1 MLEQKTVFEIQI
13 FRSQSLSISAIAR
26 RLGIAPNTVRKY
38 LTKERCQMEK
48 HSKLDPF
55 KSYIISRLNE
65 YPEITDVVLLKE
77 ISALGYTGKITIL
90 RTFVHSIRPPKP
102 SNIARFE
109 TEPGQQFQVDWGEG
123 KTIIDSHETKVKF
136 FVMVLGYSRI
146 LYAEIVE
153 DEKLETLLAAHNR
166 AFEYFGGVCL
176 EGLYDNMK
184 TVVKKIEKHKIYNEK
199 FMDFANFYGFKVIT
213 HRPYNP
219 QAKGKVE
226 RMVPYVRQNVL
237 YAKSYDSMEDLK
249 SYLSEW
255 LVNANKRLHSQLKE
269 IPSERFEKEK
279 NFLHRIERF
288 YPLRKVETRTV
299 REGNRVIYQNRAYEV
314 PVKAGQKVNIFQD
327 GNTIKIYL
335 EDKLVLESLIKMPVE
350 VRSLEEYE
358 KLLGEGI

>member
-1 MLEQKTVFEIQI
+1 MLEEKMVFEIQI
-13 FRSQSLSISAIAR
+13 FHSEGLSISAIAR
-26 RLGIAPNTVRKY
+26 RLGIAPNTVKKY

-65 YPEITDVVLLKE
+65 YPEITSVVLLKE
-77 ISALGYTGKITIL
+77 INARGYTGKITTL
-90 RTFVHSIRPPKP
+90 RVFVHSIRPPEP
-102 SNIARFE
+102 VTIGRFE

-123 KTIIDSHETKVKF
+123 KTIIGGHETKIKF
-136 FVMVLGYSRI
+136 FVMVLGYSRMV
-146 LYAEIVE
+146 YAEIVE
-153 DEKLETLLAAHNR
+153 DETLQTLLAAHNR

-184 TVVKKIEKHKIYNEK
+184 TVVKKIEKHKIYNER
-199 FMDFANFYGFKVIT
+199 FMDFANFYGFKVIA

-237 YAKSYDSMEDLK
+237 YAKSYDSIEELK

-255 LVNANKRLHSQLKE
+255 LVEANNRLHSQLKE
-269 IPSERFEKEK
+269 IPSSRFEKEK
-279 NFLHRIERF
+279 AFLRKIERF
-288 YPLRKVETRTV
+288 YPIRKVETRVV
-299 REGNRVIYQNRAYEV
+299 REGNRVVYRNRAYEV
-314 PVKAGQKVNIFQD
+314 PAKVGQKVNISKD
-327 GNTIKIYL
+327 GNMLRIYL
-335 EDKLVLESLIKMPVE
+335 EDKIVLESPLDVE
-350 VRSLEEYE
+350 VRSLNEYE